1 MSKVCLN
8 FPMVPGNNGVGRWA
22 TGVRYQATGIRLQAS
37 GVRHR
42 ASGCQLGDGRQAGP
56 PAAGVS
62 RLSHQVSGN
71 LPN

>member
-37 GVRHR
+37 GV
-42 ASGCQLGDGRQAGP
+42 GRQAS
-56 PAAGVS
+56 GV
-62 RLSHQVSGN
+62 RLSIG
-71 LPN
+71 